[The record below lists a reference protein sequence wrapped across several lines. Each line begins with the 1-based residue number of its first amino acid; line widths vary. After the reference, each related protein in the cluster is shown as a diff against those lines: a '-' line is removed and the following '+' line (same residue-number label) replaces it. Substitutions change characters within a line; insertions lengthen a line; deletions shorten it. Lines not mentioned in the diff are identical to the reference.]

1 MKVVKKILFWITI
14 ILIGVIIGISLP
26 YKWSGDINEVALFPF
41 DNNIWDKIFDI
52 VNASLLLIT
61 LLTAI
66 FKEQILAGIYHAKF
80 EVKSDNDYQEMVEN
94 TEMGSKANYY
104 EKVMKVQN
112 IGNRPALNSRL
123 VLDGLSVKGES
134 DYYEVELELS
144 ESTILPQSVDPSN
157 NQLKPQGSL
166 SFSIFRILP
175 KVSAHGE
182 VPARPMSFQIGNN
195 EVEIKQGKTDYV
207 IAYHI
212 EAEDIQSPTN
222 KIVVHWNGKWQNRKT
237 EMIKELTIEHK

>member
-1 MKVVKKILFWITI
+1 MRVFKKILFWVIL
-14 ILIGVIIGISLP
+14 ILIGFVIGISLP
-26 YKWSGDINEVALFPF
+26 YKWNGDINEVALFPF
-41 DNNIWDKIFDI
+41 DGKRWDKIFDI

-80 EVKSDNDYQEMVEN
+80 EIKSDNDYHEMVEN

-104 EKVMKVQN
+104 EKVIKVQN
-112 IGNRPALNSRL
+112 VGNRPALNSRL
-123 VLDGLSVKGES
+123 VIDGISVKGES
-134 DYYEVELELS
+134 DYYEAEVKLK
-144 ESTILPQSVDPSN
+144 ESIILPQSADPSN
-157 NQLKPQGSL
+157 TQLKPQGML
-166 SFSIFRILP
+166 SFSMFRILP

-212 EAEDIQSPTN
+212 ETEDIQSPTN
-222 KIVVHWNGKWQNRKT
+222 KIIVHWNGKWQNRKT
-237 EMIKELTIEHK
+237 EMTKELTIEHK

>member
-1 MKVVKKILFWITI
+1 MKIVKKILFGITL
-14 ILIGVIIGISLP
+14 ILTGVIIGISLP
-26 YKWSGDINEVALFPF
+26 YKWNGDINEVALFPF
-41 DNNIWDKIFDI
+41 DNNIWDKIFDV

-195 EVEIKQGKTDYV
+195 EVEIKQGKTDYI

-212 EAEDIQSPTN
+212 EAEDVQSPTS
-222 KIVVHWNGKWQNRKT
+222 KIIVHWNGKWQNRKT